1 MRRPPVEEIFSDVV
15 VVGSGVAG
23 LTAALGAWPLS
34 AIILTKSRLGQGGSS
49 CRAQGGIAAALGE
62 DDSPRLHADDTLA
75 VGMGLSNPEVVELLT
90 AEGPLQVQKLIEL
103 GAAFDQ
109 KDNGKLLLGREA
121 AHSRR
126 RIIHAQGDSTGAEMV
141 RTLVDAVNRNTGL
154 RIVEKVFASDLLVEE
169 GRVVG
174 VLTRS
179 EEGRWVIHR
188 AEAVVLATGGV
199 GQLFSRTTNPS
210 ECTADGLAM
219 AARAGARLTD
229 LEFVQF
235 HPTALSVEADP
246 MPLLTEALRGE
257 GAILIDGQGRRFMFD
272 VHPQGELA
280 PRDTMARAIWR
291 RLARGETVFLD
302 AREAVGPA
310 FPERFP
316 TVFGHCRTYGIDP
329 RRQPIPASPAAHY
342 HIGGISVDC
351 SGRSSLPGLWAC
363 GEAAATGAHGA
374 NRLASNSLLE
384 ALVFGAR
391 VAKDMRHDRNPSRPA
406 SSSHPI
412 LLVERPEPDE
422 RIRAC
427 IRSLMWEKVGLVREK
442 GGLQQTLKELTALEN
457 RFQHTVGEVR
467 NMLTVGRLITTAA
480 LARKESRGV
489 HYRSDH
495 RKSDRR
501 WNRHIFLT
509 EPVSETSAMTCPTP

>member
-1 MRRPPVEEIFSDVV
+1 MRRLPVEEIFSDLV

-23 LTAALGAWPLS
+23 LTAALGVRPLS
-34 AIILTKSRLGQGGSS
+34 ATILTKSRLGQGGSS
-49 CRAQGGIAAALGE
+49 CQAQGGIAAALGE
-62 DDSPRLHADDTLA
+62 DDSPQLHTDDTLA

-90 AEGPLQVQKLIEL
+90 AEGPLQIQKLIEL

-109 KDNGKLLLGREA
+109 RDSGELLLGREA

-126 RIIHAQGDSTGAEMV
+126 RIIHAQGDSTGAEIM
-141 RTLVDAVNRNTGL
+141 RALVKAVNLNTQL
-154 RIVEKVFASDLLVEE
+154 RIIEKVVALDLLVEH
-169 GRVVG
+169 GKVIG

-179 EEGRWVIHR
+179 EEGRWVIYR
-188 AEAVVLATGGV
+188 SEAVVLATGGV
-199 GQLFSRTTNPS
+199 GQLFSKTTNPS

-235 HPTALSVEADP
+235 HPTALSVAADP

-280 PRDTMARAIWR
+280 PRDTVARAIGR
-291 RLARGETVFLD
+291 RLARGAAVFLD
-302 AREAVGPA
+302 ARAAIGPA

-316 TVFGHCRTYGIDP
+316 TVFGHCRTHGIDP
-329 RRQPIPASPAAHY
+329 CRQPIPASPAAHY
-342 HIGGISVDC
+342 HIGGIAVNC
-351 SGRSSLPGLWAC
+351 SGRSSLTGLWAC

-384 ALVFGAR
+384 ALVFGSR
-391 VAKDMRHDRNPSRPA
+391 VANDIRCDWTPGRYVG
-406 SSSHPI
+406 SSHPV
-412 LLVERPEPDE
+412 LLLEPTEPDE
-422 RIRAC
+422 RIRTR
-427 IRSLMWEKVGLVREK
+427 IRSLMWEKVGLVREER
-442 GGLQQTLKELTALEN
+442 GLQQALRELTSLEH
-457 RFQHTVGEVR
+457 RFQHMVGEVR
-467 NMLTVGRLITTAA
+467 NMLMAGRLITTAA

-495 RKSDRR
+495 RESDPG

-509 EPVSETSAMTCPTP
+509 EPVSETSAMTCPTR